1 MQLFSWLHK
10 RATGRPH
17 TERTPA
23 RKPTPRFRPQLESLE
38 GRDVPSTL
46 TVMNNLDSGDGSL
59 RADIKAAKNGDTI
72 DFAPSLDGQTITLTS
87 GELVIDKD
95 LTIQGPGAT
104 QLTVSGDNL
113 SRVFYVKARQTVT
126 LSDMTISNG
135 NGLDGGQGMP
145 TQSEGFG
152 GGIINYGELTLMDCT
167 VSNNSATMG
176 GGGIDSG
183 LSSGNGTNVQGTLT
197 VSGCQITGNFVTGSG
212 GLGGGIYISGG
223 TATVSNN
230 FLSGN
235 SAGSEGGAIYN
246 FSGTVAVSGCQIT
259 GNSAG
264 FRGGAIY
271 NSGGALTVSTSFFS
285 TNTPDNIFGSF
296 TDGGGNTFV

>member
-1 MQLFSWLHK
+1 MGFSSWLRNGASA
-10 RATGRPH
+10 RAPRLRVP
-17 TERTPA
+17 R
-23 RKPTPRFRPQLESLE
+23 RPTPPPFRPRLEALE
-38 GRDVPSTL
+38 DRTVPSTL
-46 TVMNNLDSGDGSL
+46 TVTNNLDDGAGSL
-59 RADIKAAKNGDTI
+59 RADVKAAKNGDTI
-72 DFAPSLDGQTITLTS
+72 NFAPSLDGQSITLTS

-113 SRVFYVKARQTVT
+113 SRVFYVKAKQTVT
-126 LSDMTISNG
+126 LSDMAISNG

-152 GGIINYGELTLMDCT
+152 GGIINYGALTLMDCT

-212 GLGGGIYISGG
+212 GLGGGIYVSGG